1 MNDSNRS
8 MPMIA
13 LPERTETGNYF
24 VSNYPPYSAWSP
36 QQVPEFE
43 RALQS
48 PHNRGPLSL
57 YVHVPF
63 CRQRCMYCYFRVH
76 SRRPAAEVERYVDAL
91 LAEASLYAQR
101 PASVGR
107 PVSNAYFG
115 GGTPSLL
122 TCAQIERLVAGL
134 QALYPWRG
142 ASEVTFECQPGTV
155 DREKLELLRASGVTR
170 ASIGMQSLSDEVLRG
185 IGRNAGT
192 KDCLEAYQLAR
203 RVGFDEVNID
213 LIAGLPGEEEATW
226 NATLEKVAHLS
237 PDSVTVYQ
245 LELTHNSVLLGAL
258 EKGLIQSLPSWS
270 SKRQWVNTAFERLEK
285 AGYTIY
291 GAYWAVR
298 DATRPRFAYVTEHY
312 WKGHELLALGESA
325 FGLLQDFHYQ
335 NVDTYEEY
343 LNRCAEGALPLR
355 RAYGMSSEERL
366 RREFVLQLKTGCV
379 DTQSLNRKFG
389 IDLQRLLQVPLQRL
403 FQEGFLTLAPESVRL
418 TRKGLLVVDWLLPEF
433 YLPHH
438 QRIRYT

>member
-1 MNDSNRS
+1 MNDKNRS
-8 MPMIA
+8 MPLIA

-24 VSNYPPYSAWSP
+24 VSNYPPYSAWST

-48 PHNRGPLSL
+48 PHDQGPLSL

-63 CRQRCMYCYFRVH
+63 CRQRCMYCYFKVH
-76 SRRPAAEVERYVDAL
+76 PRRPAAEVECYVDAL

-107 PVSNAYFG
+107 PLSNVYFG

-122 TCAQIERLVAGL
+122 QG
-134 QALYPWRG
+134 
-142 ASEVTFECQPGTV
+142 
-155 DREKLELLRASGVTR
+155 
-170 ASIGMQSLSDEVLRG
+170 
-185 IGRNAGT
+185 
-192 KDCLEAYQLAR
+192 
-203 RVGFDEVNID
+203 
-213 LIAGLPGEEEATW
+213 
-226 NATLEKVAHLS
+226 
-237 PDSVTVYQ
+237 
-245 LELTHNSVLLGAL
+245 
-258 EKGLIQSLPSWS
+258 
-270 SKRQWVNTAFERLEK
+270 
-285 AGYTIY
+285 
-291 GAYWAVR
+291 
-298 DATRPRFAYVTEHY
+298 
-312 WKGHELLALGESA
+312 
-325 FGLLQDFHYQ
+325 FHYQ

-343 LNRCAEGALPLR
+343 LSRCAEGALPLR

-403 FQEGFLTLAPESVRL
+403 IQEGFLTLAPESVRL